1 MQGGIHPSRK
11 ARQQKA
17 ASEIVS
23 PSKPKTLYGGSDM
36 SDIHD
41 GHRERLKQRFLDN
54 GLDTFSDHNILELLL
69 FYVLPRRDTN
79 MIAHRLM
86 QRFGSLSG
94 VLDAPVQELTEVEGI
109 GKNAACYLKLFSQV
123 ARVYFNDKLKDGIV
137 LDTAE
142 KVGEY
147 LIPKYVG
154 IMHEMVLLVCL
165 DSKGKVLSC
174 TAVMEG
180 TINATQVSV
189 RKIVE
194 TAVRNNA
201 ASVILS
207 HNHPSG
213 LAIPS
218 RDDIATTKKIEQALA
233 LINVTLVDH
242 IIVADNDWVSLR
254 DSAYL

>member
-1 MQGGIHPSRK
+1 
-11 ARQQKA
+11 
-17 ASEIVS
+17 
-23 PSKPKTLYGGSDM
+23 M
-36 SDIHD
+36 SDIRE
-41 GHRERLKQRFLDN
+41 GHRERLKRRFIEN
-54 GLDTFSDHNILELLL
+54 GIESFSDHNILELLL
-69 FYVLPRRDTN
+69 FYVVPRRDTN
-79 MIAHRLM
+79 MAAHRLM
-86 QRFGSLSG
+86 QRFGSLSA
-94 VLDAPVQELTEVEGI
+94 VFDAPMQELCEIEGI

-123 ARVYFNDKLKDGIV
+123 ARVYFNDKLKDGIL
-137 LDTAE
+137 LDSSE

-154 IMHEMVLLVCL
+154 IMHEMVLLICL
-165 DSKGKVLSC
+165 DAKGKVLSC

-218 RDDIATTKKIEQALA
+218 REDVATTKKIEQALA
-233 LINVTLVDH
+233 LISVALVDH
-242 IIVADNDWVSLR
+242 IIVADNDWVSFR

>member
-1 MQGGIHPSRK
+1 M
-11 ARQQKA
+11 A
-17 ASEIVS
+17 
-23 PSKPKTLYGGSDM
+23 
-36 SDIHD
+36 DIHE
-41 GHRERLKQRFLDN
+41 GHRERMKRQFLAN
-54 GLDTFSDHNILELLL
+54 GLDSFGDHNILELLL
-69 FYVLPRRDTN
+69 FYVVPRRDTN
-79 MIAHRLM
+79 VLAHRLM

-94 VLDAPVQELTEVEGI
+94 VLDAPAQELTEVPGI
-109 GKNAACYLKLFSQV
+109 GSAAACYLKLFSQV
-123 ARVYFNDKLKDGIV
+123 ARVYFNDKLKDGVI
-137 LDTAE
+137 LDTPE

-154 IMHEMVLLVCL
+154 VTHELVLLVCL

-218 RDDIATTKKIEQALA
+218 RDDIATTKKIEQALS
-233 LINVTLVDH
+233 LISVSLVDH
-242 IIVADNDWVSLR
+242 IVVADNDWVSLR

>member
-1 MQGGIHPSRK
+1 MTGIH
-11 ARQQKA
+11 Q
-17 ASEIVS
+17 
-23 PSKPKTLYGGSDM
+23 
-36 SDIHD
+36 
-41 GHRERLKQRFLDN
+41 GHRDRLKQHFLEN
-54 GLDTFSDHNILELLL
+54 GLDTFSDHQILELLL

-79 MIAHRLM
+79 VLAHRLM

-94 VLDAPVQELTEVEGI
+94 VLDAPVQELSEVEGI
-109 GKNAACYLKLFSQV
+109 GGGAAAYLKLFSQV
-123 ARVYFNDKLKDGIV
+123 ARVYLNDKLKDGV
-137 LDTAE
+137 LLDTAE

-147 LIPKYVG
+147 LIPKYIG
-154 IMHEMVLLVCL
+154 IMHELVLLVCM

-189 RKIVE
+189 RKIIE

-233 LINVTLVDH
+233 LISVHLIDH

>member
-1 MQGGIHPSRK
+1 
-11 ARQQKA
+11 
-17 ASEIVS
+17 
-23 PSKPKTLYGGSDM
+23 M

>member
-1 MQGGIHPSRK
+1 MTGIH
-11 ARQQKA
+11 Q
-17 ASEIVS
+17 
-23 PSKPKTLYGGSDM
+23 
-36 SDIHD
+36 
-41 GHRERLKQRFLDN
+41 GHRGRLKQRFLES
-54 GLDTFSDHNILELLL
+54 GLDAFSDYHILELLL

-79 MIAHRLM
+79 VLAHRLM

-94 VLDAPVQELTEVEGI
+94 VLDAPIQELSEVEGI
-109 GKNAACYLKLFSQV
+109 GDSAAAYLKLFSQV
-123 ARVYFNDKLKDGIV
+123 ARVYFNDKLKDGVV

-147 LIPKYVG
+147 LIPKYIG

-165 DSKGKVLSC
+165 DSKGKVQSC

-189 RKIVE
+189 RKIIE

-218 RDDIATTKKIEQALA
+218 RDDIVTTQKIEQALA
-233 LINVTLVDH
+233 LISVHLVDH